1 MARVAGHWDPPG
13 EVQPGDREIAQ
24 PLVNKIFHLLL
35 ASGRQDETRP
45 LDQGLYLGLIA
56 GEPEEEI
63 DLVAPFQGFA
73 VNAAFRVL
81 AARGVVL
88 ELLTGDAIPAL
99 LAPLHHIAICLH
111 PGKEL
116 PHQLLMLG
124 AGGADEAVVTDLPAA
139 PEIAVAGADGIAVG
153 LGTEPG
159 GFSGA
164 LDLLAVLIA
173 AGDEHNL
180 LPSQALKASDR
191 IARQRGVRAA

>member
-1 MARVAGHWDPPG
+1 M
-13 EVQPGDREIAQ
+13 
-24 PLVNKIFHLLL
+24 
-35 ASGRQDETRP
+35 
-45 LDQGLYLGLIA
+45 
-56 GEPEEEI
+56 
-63 DLVAPFQGFA
+63 
-73 VNAAFRVL
+73 NAAFRVL

-99 LAPLHHIAICLH
+99 LAPLHHIAIFLH